1 MRFVEFDT
9 RLNHLKVRIN
19 PESILFISEMEDH
32 IESTRIIFASSREV
46 EVLGSM
52 EEVESILLA

>member
-19 PESILFISEMEDH
+19 PDSILYISEMEDH
-32 IESTRIIFASSREV
+32 IESTRIIFASNREV

-52 EEVESILLA
+52 EKVEKALLK